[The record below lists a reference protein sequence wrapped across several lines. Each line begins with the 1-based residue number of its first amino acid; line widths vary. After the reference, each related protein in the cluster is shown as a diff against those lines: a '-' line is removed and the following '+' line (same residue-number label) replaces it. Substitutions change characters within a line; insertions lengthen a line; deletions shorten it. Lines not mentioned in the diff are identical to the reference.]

1 MAADKRLYGIWTD
14 MHRRCVDPRL
24 RCYPRYGGRGI
35 KVCDEWSEYVTF
47 ERWARSSGYCRD
59 LTIDRIDNDG
69 NYEPTNCRWATRKQQ
84 SRNTSSNRKIV
95 VDGKSVTIAEAAE
108 VAGVRDITFRGRLR
122 RGLSIEQASKPVK
135 ARRYGIVIDGVYR
148 SYASLA
154 KESGLPQKLIS
165 NRVSAGWPVD
175 RILDPMTPI
184 GCGVA
189 RWIEF
194 RGETHHI
201 SDWARVLGMP
211 RAVLSKRLQY
221 GWSVER
227 AFTTP
232 VRSHRLASD
241 YRVAEVVRH
250 G

>member
-1 MAADKRLYGIWTD
+1 MAADKRLYGIWSD
-14 MHRRCVDPRL
+14 MRRRCVYPRL

-35 KVCDEWSEYVTF
+35 KVCNEWSEYAAF
-47 ERWARSSGYCRD
+47 ERWARSSGYRSD

-69 NYEPTNCRWATRKQQ
+69 NYEPANCRWATRKQQ

-95 VDGKSVTIAEAAE
+95 VDGRSVTIAEAAE
-108 VAGVRDITFRGRLR
+108 VAGVRDVTFRGRLR
-122 RGLSIEQASKPVK
+122 RGRSVKQASKPVK
-135 ARRYGIVIDGVYR
+135 ARRYGVEIDGVYH
-148 SYASLA
+148 SYESLA

-165 NRVSAGWPVD
+165 NRVAAGWPVE
-175 RILDPMTPI
+175 RLLEPMTPT

-211 RAVLSKRLQY
+211 RAALAKRLQQ

-227 AFTTP
+227 ALTTP
-232 VRSHRLASD
+232 VHLKPRRNKDA
-241 YRVAEVVRH
+241 R
-250 G
+250 